1 MATIEIHD
9 AGHVSSAELDDA
21 QMAFLGELRI
31 QAAMVD
37 TSVVGGPG
45 TYAAAADWAIEQ
57 AREAWA
63 AEGEQDGP
71 GE

>member
-9 AGHVSSAELDDA
+9 AGHVSSVELDDEE
-21 QMAFLGELRI
+21 MVFLDELRT
-31 QAAMVD
+31 QAALVD
-37 TSVVGGPG
+37 AAAEYGLG
-45 TYAAAADWAIEQ
+45 TYAEAAQWAIEQ
-57 AREAWA
+57 AREAWN

>member
-9 AGHVSSAELDDA
+9 AGHVSVHALDEV
-21 QMAFLGELRI
+21 QLAFLD
-31 QAAMVD
+31 Q
-37 TSVVGGPG
+37 VVLEDEDGNLQGL
-45 TYAAAADWAIEQ
+45 TRAEAAAWAVEQ

-63 AEGEQDGP
+63 AEGGQDGP